1 MKIICILGP
10 TACGKKEIAKY
21 LIEKFDKKIEFISCD
36 SRKVYRYF
44 DIGTAKP
51 DKSILP
57 FFHLIDIKNPDEN
70 YSAGEFAK
78 DSEKLIKCIK
88 ERKKVPIIIGGTP
101 LYYRALFSEFFVEPK
116 KDPTIRQQILEKL
129 RAHGSNY
136 LHNEL
141 MKIDPETAEKL
152 HLNDWIR
159 ITRALE
165 IYYNLGIPPSQARQR
180 LKKKVP
186 FSPIYFGVMLPRNI
200 LYKKIEER
208 TKWMFSAGLVDEVK
222 KILELG
228 YSENLPSLNTIG
240 YKETIKYLRGE
251 YSFEEAQSKTIKN
264 TKVYSRRQMN
274 FFKSFENVKWYD
286 ISRNLDQLLKDLEGE
301 INNQLNQ
308 DIS

>member
-1 MKIICILGP
+1 MELICILGP
-10 TACGKKEIAKY
+10 TACGKKEVAKY
-21 LIEKFDKKIEFISCD
+21 LIEKFGEKIEFISCD
-36 SRKVYRYF
+36 SRKVYRYL

-51 DKSILP
+51 DKSILQ
-57 FFHLIDIKNPDEN
+57 FFHLIDIRNPDEN
-70 YSAGEFAK
+70 YSAGDFAK
-78 DSEKLIKCIK
+78 DAEELIKYIN
-88 ERKKVPIIIGGTP
+88 EREKIPIIIGGTP

-136 LHNEL
+136 LYNEL
-141 MKIDPETAEKL
+141 KQKDPETAKKL
-152 HLNDWIR
+152 HPNDWIR

-165 IYYNLGIPPSQARQR
+165 IYYNLGIPPSQARQQ
-180 LKKKVP
+180 LKKEVP

-208 TKWMFSAGLVDEVK
+208 TKWMFSTGLIDEVK

-240 YKETIKYLRGE
+240 YKETIKFLRGE
-251 YSFEEAQSKTIKN
+251 YSLEEAQSKTIKN
-264 TKVYSRRQMN
+264 TKIYSRRQMN
-274 FFKSFENVKWYD
+274 FFRSFKNVRWYD
-286 ISRNLDQLLKDLEGE
+286 ISSNLDQLLKDLEKE
-301 INNQLNQ
+301 IYNQLNQ